1 MKNREDF
8 HHDDLLERA
17 VDAIL
22 RDPIPGELPPDQV
35 AQLVAAVR
43 QAADKPYPITLIE
56 RIENMKLKTR
66 IAVAAAVLIAVIGL
80 MYWLVPGG
88 GAGVAFADVAEALNN
103 VHSATW
109 NTTSVFEDTQRPAHK
124 TLTFHTVKM
133 FLAPSHERTEMTVE
147 GGKPGK
153 KSDRKSIQIVDG
165 QTGTVICLMPGTKTA
180 VVQNFKNLP
189 PKSAIGG
196 TFQSLRELVVNAQ
209 SGKAGKVERLGAK
222 TIDGHAAEGFRIQVG
237 VMDTKIWAD
246 PKTLLPIRVEEAC
259 RSGTGFKVSRVM
271 TDFQTN
277 VDLDKSLFSLDVPP
291 GYTVPQTSGVKEAPS
306 AEAPKLPEPKAG
318 AKPQDHRG
326 DAATATIA
334 WGDTVKDLQLGLAR
348 QAETNAPAVTVS
360 DGSSVL
366 VQVSL
371 RNTGKSP
378 IRLLASVHTCLLGEG
393 GSNALLVSRLVLKP
407 KAGGDPFS
415 MVYKAWNHLSLLDKR
430 RPKSEQPQQTLNG
443 SYGKTD
449 IQLNP
454 DDAKRMTTVLASGET
469 RVAHVAFTL
478 RKNESYSWQLEKS
491 KSVPPGT
498 YEVTAVLKV
507 DQELSEWKG
516 ELTSG
521 PIEVTFPQRVGK

>member
-1 MKNREDF
+1 
-8 HHDDLLERA
+8 
-17 VDAIL
+17 
-22 RDPIPGELPPDQV
+22 
-35 AQLVAAVR
+35 
-43 QAADKPYPITLIE
+43 
-56 RIENMKLKTR
+56 
-66 IAVAAAVLIAVIGL
+66 
-80 MYWLVPGG
+80 
-88 GAGVAFADVAEALNN
+88 
-103 VHSATW
+103 
-109 NTTSVFEDTQRPAHK
+109 
-124 TLTFHTVKM
+124 
-133 FLAPSHERTEMTVE
+133 MTVE

-246 PKTLLPIRVEEAC
+246 PKSLLPIRVEEVS

-291 GYTVPQTSGVKEAPS
+291 GYTVPQTLGVKEAPS
-306 AEAPKLPEPKAG
+306 AEAPKLPEPKAR

-478 RKNESYSWQLEKS
+478 HKRILFVATGEIQIGAARHIRGDRCSEGGSGTVRVEGRTHVRTHRGHLSSTSGQVTGATRETGCQPANAWANREEPGGYQRKNRRVHAQA
-491 KSVPPGT
+491 PPPEDG
-498 YEVTAVLKV
+498 LR
-507 DQELSEWKG
+507 LR
-516 ELTSG
+516 LRSG
-521 PIEVTFPQRVGK
+521 GRRRR